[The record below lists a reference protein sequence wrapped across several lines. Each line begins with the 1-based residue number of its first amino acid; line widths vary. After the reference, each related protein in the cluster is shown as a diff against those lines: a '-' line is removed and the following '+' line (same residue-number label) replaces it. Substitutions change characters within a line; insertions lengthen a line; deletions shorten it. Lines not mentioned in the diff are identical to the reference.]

1 MDIRQYAH
9 TLRNWLW
16 VIVLFG
22 LIAAATAGAV
32 SYEGKKSYV
41 STTIALVNPTQPV
54 LPNTQGVLDIEQLV
68 STYVRLLTVAPVRAA
83 LVHAGNL
90 SADQASAVTIT
101 AVREPGTTLV
111 DIKVASSDPSVAY
124 QAAQSVVPAF
134 NSSLDKLQQ
143 EVAGANPA
151 TRLQALVPVQSPS
164 GPPADPVSP
173 QPLRDALI
181 GLVAGLVLGVC
192 AAFLLENL
200 DNTIKNDYDIR
211 LKLNLPLLGTVTFV
225 PQDQGSSALA
235 LMTASDPGNPVSE
248 AYRAIRTNLMFNV
261 ADRRVRT
268 IVVTSTAPAEGKTAV
283 ACNIAAAMAQAG
295 SSVILVDADFRRPD
309 LHRIFTLRNRGLEE
323 LILGPGLDEQ
333 FIHPTEL
340 NNLRVICS
348 GPTPGNPSELL
359 GSPGMAQ
366 LSQQLQEMAD
376 VVVYDTPPIGAVTD
390 GAVLAARADG
400 VVLVVEQGRV
410 SVNQISRSRD
420 TLQAVG
426 ARILGVVLNKLP
438 ASEAVEHYAQ
448 YYGYETDDSHG
459 KRQKGRRRSGRQPS
473 ASPPAEKTRIDVG

>member
-1 MDIRQYAH
+1 MELRQYAH

-16 VIVLFG
+16 VIILFG
-22 LIAAATAGAV
+22 LIAAATAGAI

-54 LPNTQGVLDIEQLV
+54 LPNTQGVIDTEQLV
-68 STYVRLLTVAPVRAA
+68 STYVKLLTVAPVRAA
-83 LVHAGNL
+83 LIRAGNL
-90 SADQASAVTIT
+90 TAEQASGVTIT
-101 AVREPGTTLV
+101 ALREPATTLV
-111 DIKVASSDPSVAY
+111 DIKVASSDPGVAY

-143 EVAGANPA
+143 EVPGANPA

-181 GLVAGLVLGVC
+181 GLVAGLVLGVSV
-192 AAFLLENL
+192 AFLLENL

-211 LKLNLPLLGTVTFV
+211 LKLNLPLLGAVTFV
-225 PQDQGSSALA
+225 PQDPGEKALA
-235 LMTASDPGNPVSE
+235 LMTAKNPGNPVSE

-295 SSVILVDADFRRPD
+295 STVILVDADFRRPD
-309 LHRIFTLRNRGLEE
+309 LHKIFGLRNSGLED
-323 LILGPGLDEQ
+323 LILGRGLDEL
-333 FIHPTEL
+333 IHPTDL
-340 NNLRVICS
+340 PNLRVICS
-348 GPTPGNPSELL
+348 GPTPSNPSELL
-359 GSPGMAQ
+359 GSTGMTQ
-366 LSQQLQEMAD
+366 LSQRLQEMAD
-376 VVVYDTPPIGAVTD
+376 VVIYDTPPVGAVTD
-390 GAVLAARADG
+390 GAVIAARADG
-400 VVLVVEQGRV
+400 VVLVVEQGRA
-410 SVNQISRSRD
+410 SVNQINRSRD

-438 ASEAVEHYAQ
+438 PSEAADYYVQ
-448 YYGYETDDSHG
+448 YYGYEGDDSDG
-459 KRQKGRRRSGRQPS
+459 KRQRGRRRKGRPTRES
-473 ASPPAEKTRIDVG
+473 RPPEKTRIDAG